1 MTGVNLTFAPDTEAA
16 LQAAATLVNTGLRR
30 DGTDA
35 LSTVADLD
43 RFYVAYGYTGRPDRD
58 DTEVAQVRAV
68 RDRLRPLFSAGRD
81 EAAEMV
87 NAMLREA
94 QALPYLARH
103 DQWDWHL
110 QATALEAPVAQRII
124 VEAAMAFVDVIR
136 SDEYARVA
144 VCAAPDCQAVLVD
157 LSRNRSRRFCD
168 VNNCANRAHVAA
180 YRARRAAEAS

>member
-1 MTGVNLTFAPDTEAA
+1 MTFAPDTEAA
-16 LQAAATLVNTGLRR
+16 LQAAVTLVNTGLRR
-30 DGTDA
+30 DGADA
-35 LSTVADLD
+35 MTTVDDLD
-43 RFYVAYGYTGRPDRD
+43 RFYVAYGYTGRRDRD
-58 DTEVAQVRAV
+58 EVEVAQVRTV

-103 DQWDWHL
+103 DHWDWHL
-110 QATALEAPVAQRII
+110 HATPLDAPVAQRII

-136 SDEYARVA
+136 SDEYGRVA
-144 VCAAPDCQAVLVD
+144 VCAASDCQAVLVD

-180 YRARRAAEAS
+180 YRARRAADPT

>member
-1 MTGVNLTFAPDTEAA
+1 M
-16 LQAAATLVNTGLRR
+16 
-30 DGTDA
+30 
-35 LSTVADLD
+35 
-43 RFYVAYGYTGRPDRD
+43 
-58 DTEVAQVRAV
+58 

-87 NAMLREA
+87 NAILREA
-94 QALPYLARH
+94 RALPYLTRH

-110 QATALEAPVAQRII
+110 HATALDAPLPVRIV

-136 SDEYARVA
+136 SDEYGRVA

-180 YRARRAAEAS
+180 YRARRAADPS

>member
-1 MTGVNLTFAPDTEAA
+1 MTFAPDTEAA
-16 LQAAATLVNTGLRR
+16 LQAAVALVNTGLRR
-30 DGTDA
+30 DGTDTMA
-35 LSTVADLD
+35 SVADLD
-43 RFYVAYGYTGRPDRD
+43 RFYVEYGYTGRHDRND
-58 DTEVAQVRAV
+58 DEVAQVRAV

-87 NAMLREA
+87 NSMLREA
-94 QALPYLARH
+94 QALPYLTRH

-110 QATALEAPVAQRII
+110 HAAPLDAPVAQRVI

-136 SDEYARVA
+136 SDEYGRVA
-144 VCAAPDCQAVLVD
+144 VCEAADCQAVLID

-180 YRARRAAEAS
+180 YRARRAADPA

>member
-1 MTGVNLTFAPDTEAA
+1 LTFAPDTEAA
-16 LQAAATLVNTGLRR
+16 LLAAATLVNTGLRR
-30 DGTDA
+30 DGVDA
-35 LSTVADLD
+35 MSTVADLD
-43 RFYVAYGYTGRPDRD
+43 RFYVEFGYAGRHDRD
-58 DTEVAQVRAV
+58 DAEVAQVRAA

-87 NAMLREA
+87 NATLREA
-94 QALPYLARH
+94 SALPYLVRH

-110 QATALEAPVAQRII
+110 HATALDAPLPTRIL

-136 SDEYARVA
+136 SDEYGRVA
-144 VCAAPDCQAVLVD
+144 LCAAGDCEAVLVD

-180 YRARRAAEAS
+180 YRARHAAD

>member
-1 MTGVNLTFAPDTEAA
+1 LTFAPDTEAA
-16 LQAAATLVNTGLRR
+16 LLAAATLVNTGLRR
-30 DGTDA
+30 DGVDA
-35 LSTVADLD
+35 MSTVADLD
-43 RFYVAYGYTGRPDRD
+43 RFYVKFSYAGRHDRD
-58 DTEVAQVRAV
+58 DAEVAQVRAA

-87 NAMLREA
+87 NATLREA
-94 QALPYLARH
+94 PALPYLVRH

-110 QATALEAPVAQRII
+110 HATALDAPLPTRIL

-136 SDEYARVA
+136 SDEYGRVA
-144 VCAAPDCQAVLVD
+144 LCAASDCEAVLVD

-180 YRARRAAEAS
+180 YRARHAAD

>member
-1 MTGVNLTFAPDTEAA
+1 MTFAPDTEAA
-16 LQAAATLVNTGLRR
+16 LQAAVTLVNTGLRR
-30 DGTDA
+30 DGVDA
-35 LSTVADLD
+35 MATVADLD
-43 RFYVAYGYTGRPDRD
+43 AFYAAYGYTGRHDRSAV
-58 DTEVAQVRAV
+58 EVTQVRAV
-68 RDRLRPLFSAGRD
+68 RDRLRPLFSAARD

-94 QALPYLARH
+94 RALPYLTRH
-103 DQWDWHL
+103 DRWDWHL
-110 QATALEAPVAQRII
+110 HATPLDAPVARRIL

-136 SDEYARVA
+136 SDEFGRVA

-180 YRARRAAEAS
+180 YRARRAADTS

>member
-1 MTGVNLTFAPDTEAA
+1 MTFAPDTEAA
-16 LQAAATLVNTGLRR
+16 LQAAVFLVNTGLRR
-30 DGTDA
+30 DGVDA
-35 LSTVADLD
+35 LATVADLD
-43 RFYVAYGYTGRPDRD
+43 RFYREYGYAGRHDRD
-58 DTEVAQVRAV
+58 DAEVAHVRAV

-87 NAMLREA
+87 NAILREGR
-94 QALPYLARH
+94 ALPYLTRH
-103 DQWDWHL
+103 DEWDWHL
-110 QATALEAPVAQRII
+110 HATALDAPLPQRIV

-136 SDEYARVA
+136 SDEYGRVA

-180 YRARRAAEAS
+180 YRARRAADAS